1 MSLGMRNGGVFG
13 VSFVCVGLALGGCDA
28 VFGIRPG
35 DPKEATSAGG
45 GGAGGTGAAMTVA
58 GGSGGV
64 GGTTASGGSGG
75 GTGGAGCGPFEGN
88 GAITWTDQGGSNLP
102 STTVS
107 VSGSVNA
114 VYNGAEDLTAISLGA
129 YVDDSYCSAGGHITF
144 PGEPIAGQVY
154 ALVDQAT
161 FADLD
166 LFKQGK
172 NAFIDTGAQPAPP
185 SGDCNDPDEKS
196 HLFGSTAGVG
206 TFTIESVE
214 GRKVQFKAE
223 GVVAV
228 PIAGPDNDGTGTVG
242 VEILAFANC
251 YWDGT

>member
-1 MSLGMRNGGVFG
+1 MRFGMRNGGVFG
-13 VSFVCVGLALGGCDA
+13 VSLVSVGLALGGCDA

-35 DPKEATSAGG
+35 DPNEATSAGG
-45 GGAGGTGAAMTVA
+45 GGAGGAGATMTVA

-88 GAITWTDQGGSNLP
+88 GAITWSDQGGSNLP

-107 VSGSVNA
+107 VRGSVNA
-114 VYNGAEDLTAISLGA
+114 VYSSAEDLTSISLGA
-129 YVDDSYCSAGGHITF
+129 YVDDSYCSAGAHITF
-144 PGEPIAGQVY
+144 PGEPVAGQVY
-154 ALVDQAT
+154 ALVDQVT
-161 FADLD
+161 FANPD

-172 NAFIDTGAQPAPP
+172 NAYIDTGARPAPA
-185 SGDCNDPDEKS
+185 SGDCNDPAEKF

-214 GRKVQFKAE
+214 GTRVQFRAD

-228 PIAGPDNDGTGTVG
+228 PIAGPDYDGAGTVG
-242 VEILAFANC
+242 VDILAFAGC
-251 YWDGT
+251 YWDGN